1 MENKRFETESFAMP
15 TSRYVGIVMTRLL
28 AHWWWI
34 PTVFIAGCAALAA
47 IVNINF
53 IFVAL
58 MIVFIII
65 PTALM
70 FTYLYYSTTTEARI
84 AILSK
89 KIVFDNHSITVI
101 FDEITSQDDN
111 GDTIKN
117 VTPSPITLDINEIKR
132 VDDMG
137 KHIVIHLKG
146 NHYRFISIP
155 LNVMKG
161 DVTDFLAYILQ

>member
-15 TSRYVGIVMTRLL
+15 SSRYVGMVMTRIL

-34 PTVFIAGCAALAA
+34 PTIFIAGCAFLAA

-58 MIVFIII
+58 MIIFILI

-70 FTYLYYSTTTEARI
+70 FTYLYYFTTTEARI
-84 AILSK
+84 AVLSK
-89 KIVFDNHSITVI
+89 KLVFDNHSITVF
-101 FDEITSQDDN
+101 FDEITYNDN
-111 GDTIKN
+111 NGETTKN
-117 VTPSPITLDINEIKR
+117 VTPSPITLDIKEIKR
-132 VDDMG
+132 VDNMG

-146 NHYRFISIP
+146 NLYRFISVP
-155 LNVMKG
+155 LNAVKG
-161 DVTDFLAYILQ
+161 DVPDFLAYILQ